1 MTNVA
6 PASGGNSM
14 TGEKQYD
21 VIVVGGGNAAL
32 TAALASAN
40 EGAKTL
46 MVEKAPEYLRG
57 GNSYFTGG
65 LVRVASSFSTN
76 ALWKP
81 SAPMM
86 LSTRP
91 SNTVLSCQGW
101 PPWARATK
109 PAALSLSP
117 AA

>member
-1 MTNVA
+1 
-6 PASGGNSM
+6 M

-21 VIVVGGGNAAL
+21 VIIVGGGNAAL

-65 LVRVASSFSTN
+65 LFRFAYEG
-76 ALWKP
+76 LEDI
-81 SAPMM
+81 
-86 LSTRP
+86 LG
-91 SNTVLSCQGW
+91 VLMRCPKRSRQ
-101 PPWARATK
+101 A
-109 PAALSLSP
+109 
-117 AA
+117 